1 LWLEAKVDCSSQ
13 QHMDWSLVFGGWDG
27 GLWEWADMSCH
38 SLVGSFKIKFLFLF
52 VWLLQSMEN
61 GTGTPGP
68 TARTR
73 MDVELLGI
81 LVLLDLLQQ
90 HYALTIR
97 QIIITIYC
105 NGTVLKSLT

>member
-1 LWLEAKVDCSSQ
+1 
-13 QHMDWSLVFGGWDG
+13 
-27 GLWEWADMSCH
+27 
-38 SLVGSFKIKFLFLF
+38 
-52 VWLLQSMEN
+52 MEN

-73 MDVELLGI
+73 MDVELLRI